1 MADYIYLMES
11 RLTPNQQ
18 RGVTLVQDTARA
30 HGMNVYLAGGAI
42 RDIISGSMIRD
53 LDFAVQGSALKLQKD
68 LEKAGAVIQGSDA
81 ELQSMYVRLPG
92 GARASVIA
100 ARSESYDRPGR
111 PPRIEFSTINE
122 DLRRRDF
129 TVNAMALSLNPGS
142 RGLLLDPYNGV
153 ADIESKILRILHN
166 YAFLEEP
173 SRLIRASRF
182 AARFHWTLEER
193 TQARYDAARE
203 NEYIKHVSD
212 RRLGHEI
219 EQIAHEDDPLYIM
232 KVLEK
237 EGWLKVLHPHWN
249 VARVDTAG
257 LGALIKTRQQMMDL
271 GLNPD
276 AAPAVMHFI
285 TRKMAGPDVAQLQ
298 KMIPRKGFV
307 GDWRNLEAE
316 ARELSKKLSG
326 KEAATPSQTW
336 KLLSDSLADTVLYL
350 ESTGKQKAVTQKI
363 RNYLGKWRQM
373 KSRLPLPEMAELRIT
388 TDLPEYP
395 KLAEEIFLM
404 LLDGKLSTQ
413 AEVIK
418 FLTPYSPPEPPP
430 PPPARRGRARKA
442 ETKPADTRP
451 PATSPPLGEGVPA
464 SSATPVIKGKRG
476 RKPKLQATL
485 EQIVPAEPPVQQP
498 VVDLGGVPKKPPATV
513 GITAKPGKPAGKGK
527 VKKIAPGK
535 PANKKAGMPAK
546 PAKSSKP
553 AKPAAKAKSGS
564 SAKKA
569 PAKKASAKKAA
580 GKKPAATKA
589 GKKKGRR

>member
-18 RGVTLVQDTARA
+18 RGVALVQDTARA
-30 HGMNVYLAGGAI
+30 HGMNIYLAGGAI

-81 ELQSMYVRLPG
+81 ELHSMYVRLPG

-100 ARSESYDRPGR
+100 TRSEYYDKPGK

-129 TVNAMALSLNPGS
+129 TANAMALSLNPGS

-182 AARFHWTLEER
+182 AARFHWALEER
-193 TQARYDAARE
+193 TQARYESARE
-203 NEYIKHVSD
+203 NEYIKHASD

-219 EQIAHEDDPLYIM
+219 EQIAHEDDPLHIM
-232 KVLEK
+232 KVLER

-249 VARVDTAG
+249 IARVDTSG
-257 LGALIKTRQQMMDL
+257 LSALLKTRVQMTDI

-285 TRKMAGPDVAQLQ
+285 TRKMSGGDVAQLQ

-307 GDWRNLEAE
+307 VEWRNLEAG
-316 ARELSKKLSG
+316 ARALSKRLSG

-336 KLLSDSLADTVLYL
+336 KLLSDSPPDTVLYL
-350 ESTGKQKAVTQKI
+350 ESTGKQKAITQKI
-363 RNYLGKWRQM
+363 RNYLGKWRQVRT
-373 KSRLPLPEMAELRIT
+373 RLPLPEMAELRIT
-388 TDLPEYP
+388 PDLPGYP
-395 KLAEEIFLM
+395 QLAEEIFLM
-404 LLDGKLSTQ
+404 LLDGKLHTQ
-413 AEVIK
+413 AEIIK

-430 PPPARRGRARKA
+430 PPPARRGRAKKGEA
-442 ETKPADTRP
+442 KTADSKSAAAGP
-451 PATSPPLGEGVPA
+451 PAGEGVTA
-464 SSATPVIKGKRG
+464 SAATPVIKAKRG
-476 RKPKLQATL
+476 RKPKVRTALD
-485 EQIVPAEPPVQQP
+485 EIEPAEPPVQQP
-498 VVDLGGVPKKPPATV
+498 VVELGAAAKKPSAGGQKSGKAGKAGKVGKKDASKASRLVKSHKPTVPVKSRPKKSVARKSV
-513 GITAKPGKPAGKGK
+513 ARKP
-527 VKKIAPGK
+527 
-535 PANKKAGMPAK
+535 
-546 PAKSSKP
+546 
-553 AKPAAKAKSGS
+553 SG
-564 SAKKA
+564 
-569 PAKKASAKKAA
+569 
-580 GKKPAATKA
+580 TKA
-589 GKKKGRR
+589 GKKKTRR

>member
-30 HGMNVYLAGGAI
+30 HGMNIYLAGGAI

-68 LEKAGAVIQGSDA
+68 LEKGGAVIQGSDA
-81 ELQSMYVRLPG
+81 ELHSMYVRLPG

-100 ARSESYDRPGR
+100 TRSEFYDRPGK

-182 AARFHWTLEER
+182 AARFHWALEDR

-203 NEYIKHVSD
+203 NQYIDHVSD

-219 EQIAHEDDPLYIM
+219 EQIAHEDDPLHIM

-249 VARVDTAG
+249 TARVDTAG
-257 LGALIKTRQQMMDL
+257 LSALLKTRVQMMDI

-285 TRKMAGPDVAQLQ
+285 TRKMSGADVAQLQ

-307 GDWRNLEAE
+307 VEWRHLEAG
-316 ARELSKKLSG
+316 ARELSKRLSG

-336 KLLSDSLADTVLYL
+336 KLLSDSPPDTVLYL

-363 RNYLGKWRQM
+363 RNYLGKWRHVRT
-373 KSRLPLPEMAELRIT
+373 RLPLPEMAELRIT
-388 TDLPEYP
+388 PDLPEYP

-404 LLDGKLSTQ
+404 LLDGKLHTQ
-413 AEVIK
+413 AEIIK

-430 PPPARRGRARKA
+430 PPPARRGRAKKGEAKA
-442 ETKPADTRP
+442 VETKSPAP
-451 PATSPPLGEGVPA
+451 GSPLAPSIPAGAVA
-464 SSATPVIKGKRG
+464 PVIKGKRG
-476 RKPKLQATL
+476 RKPKVRTPLD
-485 EQIVPAEPPVQQP
+485 EIVVSEPPVQQP
-498 VVDLGGVPKKPPATV
+498 VVELGAALKNPPAP
-513 GITAKPGKPAGKGK
+513 TAKTKKSGKTAKKAASKTPRP
-527 VKKIAPGK
+527 VKKASSPVKTRK
-535 PANKKAGMPAK
+535 PSAARKAK
-546 PAKSSKP
+546 PKRP
-553 AKPAAKAKSGS
+553 AARKPAAKAGR
-564 SAKKA
+564 
-569 PAKKASAKKAA
+569 
-580 GKKPAATKA
+580 KKP
-589 GKKKGRR
+589 RR